1 MVVPNAIRAELQAH
15 AAEEAPNRVHKIGV
29 TSIPKS
35 GGNDEVLKAHGLDA
49 EGIAA
54 QVRRRLGYDGA
65 CAAVTTGTSAT
76 VGRGSGSTS

>member
-1 MVVPNAIRAELQAH
+1 
-15 AAEEAPNRVHKIGV
+15 VHKIGV

-65 CAAVTTGTSAT
+65 SAAVTTGTSAT

>member
-1 MVVPNAIRAELQAH
+1 M
-15 AAEEAPNRVHKIGV
+15 HKIGV

-65 CAAVTTGTSAT
+65 SAAVTTGTSAT